1 MPAATGERK
10 SGLGRLLE
18 TLDRANLPLLASALT
33 FDAILAFI
41 PLAILTVAG
50 LGFLLARTSY
60 LGTADPGLL
69 VERFLPAHLHSRL
82 GPDPFALVESLLE
95 KIRNYRS
102 QLTLVAVPL
111 FLWFSTRLFG
121 AVRVCLSR
129 IFQAKPP
136 QVHRHLVVSYLLG
149 YLLAKLRDLAM
160 VGFVLLLALLNTVT
174 SAGLALLT
182 ARGAELAA
190 PWTFLATAIGR
201 WLGEGFAIGF
211 GLLLF
216 IALYRYAS
224 PKRLSWSGALLAGGV
239 ATVGFELAKRLYGLY
254 LGHLAR
260 GGAYSVDANV
270 GAVLLLILWF
280 WYMSLVFLVG
290 AAAADVW
297 EHVTRRPARPDIA
310 SGQGSGGTG
319 APPVAP
325 PVGAG

>member
-1 MPAATGERK
+1 VGGAPGSLDESPPNGGLSAGKERQSGPA
-10 SGLGRLLE
+10 RLLE

-50 LGFLLARTSY
+50 LGFLLTKTAY
-60 LGTADPGLL
+60 LGATDPGLL
-69 VERFLPAHLHSRL
+69 VERFLPSHLHSRV
-82 GPDPFALVESLLE
+82 GPDPFALVELLLE

-102 QLTLVAVPL
+102 QLTLLAVPL

-129 IFQAKPP
+129 IFQVRQPP
-136 QVHRHLVVSYLLG
+136 AHPHLVVSYILG

-160 VGFVLLLALLNTVT
+160 VGVALILALLNTVIT
-174 SAGLALLT
+174 AGLAILT
-182 ARGAELAA
+182 ARGEALSP

-239 ATVGFELAKRLYGLY
+239 ATVGFEVAKRLYGLY
-254 LGHLAR
+254 LAHLAR

-270 GAVLLLILWF
+270 GAGLLLILWF
-280 WYMSLVFLVG
+280 WYMSLVFLIG

-297 EHVTRRPARPDIA
+297 EHVRQRER
-310 SGQGSGGTG
+310 
-319 APPVAP
+319 
-325 PVGAG
+325 